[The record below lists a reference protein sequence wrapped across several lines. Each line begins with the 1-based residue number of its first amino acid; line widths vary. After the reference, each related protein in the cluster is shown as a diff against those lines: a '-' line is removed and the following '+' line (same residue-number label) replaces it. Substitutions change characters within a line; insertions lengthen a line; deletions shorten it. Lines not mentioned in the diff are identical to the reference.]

1 MITREDFQTMQTA
14 ARCLIEVVFMYE
26 EEFKQKFITTCC
38 NYREDEYT
46 IHNAHIA
53 GYRLKTVIEFADGSK
68 EDVITDL
75 IKVIEWYYQ
84 MAEENK

>member
-26 EEFKQKFITTCC
+26 KEFKQKFITTCC

-46 IHNAHIA
+46 IHNSHIS
-53 GYRLKTVIEFADGSK
+53 GYRIKTVIEFYDGSK
-68 EDVITDL
+68 ADVITDL
-75 IKVIEWYYQ
+75 TEVIEWYYK